1 MHLLWDNRVGIA
13 LDTYPVPFL
22 ASFLSVFV
30 CSAYRHRC
38 WLIGSFH
45 DMAMLFAIT
54 SPVLVWGGF
63 VIAQYDLS
71 YTPGLRI
78 ICVLGHLPP
87 KSQMWLLQTHTSLMF
102 IGTPLLVSSVSSF
115 GLCGLRIAGLLTRAD
130 SVSGC
135 TWQDGMP
142 VSKSNFCDD
151 DTF

>member
-1 MHLLWDNRVGIA
+1 MFTMHLLATQCSFCLSYVSVCLPCIPSPV
-13 LDTYPVPFL
+13 LTYWF
-22 ASFLSVFV
+22 FD
-30 CSAYRHRC
+30 
-38 WLIGSFH
+38 
-45 DMAMLFAIT
+45 DMAMFFAIT

-63 VIAQYDLS
+63 LIAQDDLS

-87 KSQMWLLQTHTSLMF
+87 KSQMWLLQTQTSLMF
-102 IGTPLLVSSVSSF
+102 IGTPLSVSSVSSF
-115 GLCGLRIAGLLTRAD
+115 GSCGLRIAGLLTGAD